1 VTILFLPIVCADTLI
16 SLLDCTDLWAVLHA
30 LWSPNEL
37 GAVEQRHY
45 MGLYRHY
52 LLGRLCI
59 EILRLRRSSAR
70 LWIQLERVRCH
81 WLVDELQRVRIKFF
95 LWITIADE
103 KPSLVELIV
112 LNIGLQAKI
121 LDGRTFSMFV
131 VHALVLTFITTPLT
145 LLFYSPKHRKGRFEK
160 KPAGD
165 EASTAPVSDGD
176 DTKSRLALVLDK
188 VEQIPAAMTFSQLFT
203 NSSLSTNRSKSDEKA
218 DDAIPIDV
226 KVLRLM
232 ELTNRTSAVLRSQES
247 ESLIHNDPVV
257 NIYRTFG
264 KLNSI
269 GVSASLSVVNHDE
282 FADAVAAHASETAS
296 QMVVIPWPRGVT
308 SVAEGES
315 VTRNPFDG
323 AFHKTTT
330 EDQTTS
336 VVYSEYIRNVFAKS
350 PVDVALFVE
359 RGSSSHSSN
368 NSFHLFLPFFGGPD
382 DRAALS
388 LVDQLCENPAV
399 SATVVKIVKT
409 DSIDASDAAVVT
421 SPAAQTVS
429 TCGQPLQLK
438 LITSCNSPLPPW
450 IPFTQPT
457 IHRRASHPTPL
468 ITSSGSKF
476 RAIPPRRESSSALST
491 AQTRSI
497 MSLSS

>member
-1 VTILFLPIVCADTLI
+1 
-16 SLLDCTDLWAVLHA
+16 
-30 LWSPNEL
+30 
-37 GAVEQRHY
+37 
-45 MGLYRHY
+45 M
-52 LLGRLCI
+52 
-59 EILRLRRSSAR
+59 
-70 LWIQLERVRCH
+70 
-81 WLVDELQRVRIKFF
+81 
-95 LWITIADE
+95 
-103 KPSLVELIV
+103 VELIV

-145 LLFYSPKHRKGRFEK
+145 LLFYSPKHRKGRLEK

-165 EASTAPVSDGD
+165 EASTAPVNDGD
-176 DTKSRLALVLDK
+176 DNKSRLALVLDK
-188 VEQIPAAMTFSQLFT
+188 VEQIPAAMTFSQLFA
-203 NSSLSTNRSKSDEKA
+203 NHASPSTNRSKSDEKA
-218 DDAIPIDV
+218 DDPTPIDV

-308 SVAEGES
+308 SVSEGEN

-388 LVDQLCENPAV
+388 LLDQLCENPAV

-409 DSIDASDAAVVT
+409 DSIDGGDAAVVT

-429 TCGQPLQLK
+429 TSRLSVCLK
-438 LITSCNSPLPPW
+438 LIL
-450 IPFTQPT
+450 
-457 IHRRASHPTPL
+457 AS
-468 ITSSGSKF
+468 
-476 RAIPPRRESSSALST
+476 
-491 AQTRSI
+491 
-497 MSLSS
+497 